1 MGWGGR
7 SVGQLLPQLKM
18 SRQVLTGGLLEGEAM
33 VVVDLYCWIFP
44 ESLRGPVPNRVFK
57 SLYEFTI
64 QHQRRLL
71 LAFTDGLKY
80 RPNIPTQLAPG
91 TAKRSKLN
99 SLSKQGFFFQPIQH
113 THYQHVIPRF
123 TKQRGQVNQN
133 QTNRLYLR
141 HHWYH
146 QFSSFIFIFSL
157 VYIFTLPNHLD
168 S

>member
-1 MGWGGR
+1 MWTYTVGFFLNHLGGR
-7 SVGQLLPQLKM
+7 CRTESSNRCTSSPYNTSV
-18 SRQVLTGGLLEGEAM
+18 V
-33 VVVDLYCWIFP
+33 CC
-44 ESLRGPVPNRVFK
+44 LRSPTV
-57 SLYEFTI
+57 S
-64 QHQRRLL
+64 Q
-71 LAFTDGLKY
+71 Y
-80 RPNIPTQLAPG
+80 RPNIPAQLAPG

-157 VYIFTLPNHLD
+157 VYIFTRPNHLD